1 MSKYGMYRP
10 DALDSPKIVIAAL
23 MLAGHILLFGSF
35 VHFGSSQLPA
45 SAQAPEFIVPT
56 QIIVQ
61 LSQWDKVAAPE
72 VDLDDVPV
80 DFNALKLVRF
90 DDSDQDVLAGIV
102 GPASAP
108 RLSRFQS
115 VDVRD
120 FAQRAGI
127 APQHPVTV
135 ILSVQV
141 GEDGGASEVNIVRS
155 SGVAAADAAAID
167 YALALRWIP
176 GTVDRNP
183 RAMRVMLPVTLAV
196 PVPLHG

>member
-1 MSKYGMYRP
+1 MGSKILMAVLIVGMHLVVLGLFARF
-10 DALDSPKIVIAAL
+10 DARRQSAD
-23 MLAGHILLFGSF
+23 MN
-35 VHFGSSQLPA
+35 A
-45 SAQAPEFIVPT
+45 SEFIAPA

-61 LSQWDKVAAPE
+61 LPQWDKVPAPE
-72 VDLDDVPV
+72 VDLDDIPV
-80 DFNALKLVRF
+80 DQNALKLVQF
-90 DDSDQDVLAGIV
+90 DESDQDALAGIV

-115 VDVRD
+115 VDVQD
-120 FAQRAGI
+120 FATRAGI

-135 ILSVQV
+135 VLSVQV

-155 SGVAAADAAAID
+155 SGLPAADAAAID

-183 RAMRVMLPVTLAV
+183 RAMRITLPVTLVA
-196 PVPLHG
+196 PFPHSSSG